1 MSAMPTFAVF
11 TAHLR
16 ACRCRGWHGYRL
28 KLVDVGAG
36 MVTAY
41 FSKLDFS
48 KKRVRGYKKG
58 VRGYKNQF

>member
-1 MSAMPTFAVF
+1 MPTFAVF

-36 MVTAY
+36 MVTAF
-41 FSKLDFS
+41 FSTTGFLKTGFGVLKTGFGVS
-48 KKRVRGYKKG
+48 KIS
-58 VRGYKNQF
+58 FE